1 MEPVLV
7 ATIVILAIT
16 VLVLAGLV
24 LRRPA
29 GSPEEPGPG
38 TDLVPVPSTAELE
51 RSARDG
57 LKVVPG
63 DQGSELRLGDVPLMS
78 LERWTP
84 SGADELQPIEGTFAA
99 WIGTMLDNPR
109 VLEYIAGERW
119 VLAKVPQAIRDGGT
133 WMNSGGI
140 PKAIALEPGSN
151 VFAAIPQL
159 VRGGAVMGTAAALG
173 PAIIGGVAVA
183 YAHHEITAGIERIEQ
198 RISGLERR
206 MQAADLGI
214 IDGSRRL
221 LQEME
226 EWGPPHRWPEQLRWE
241 LAVRRAAL
249 DPVCFTQRANV
260 DRLLS
265 AMLKDGKKFV
275 GLKEEERAELE
286 RSLEALSLATMTRA
300 QIGFATTM
308 VLLDSADAPFGLAR
322 LSRLTEEFVGE
333 LSAIVDDLQ
342 AALDGERPGRIG
354 SWKNRLTL
362 AHSRRHVPTEQVVTQ
377 LIEDLA
383 AVAAAVDGASG
394 STLVLSVEDGELHVA
409 TPQFALGPGNPTED
423 ATTLAN
429 ALTTESTRVAS
440 GSAAPNEES
449 H

>member
-1 MEPVLV
+1 MEPVL
-7 ATIVILAIT
+7 AAMIVVLAIA

-29 GSPEEPGPG
+29 ADPTSPEPGSG
-38 TDLVPVPSTAELE
+38 LVPVAPGALE
-51 RSARDG
+51 ATARDD
-57 LKVVPG
+57 LEVVVGPA
-63 DQGSELRLGDVPLMS
+63 GSQLVLGDVPLMS

-84 SGADELQPIEGTFAA
+84 SSANSLQPIEGTFAA

-119 VLAKVPQAIRDGGT
+119 VLAKVPQAIKDGGT

-140 PKAIALEPGSN
+140 PKAIALQPGSN

-159 VRGGAVMGTAAALG
+159 VNGGAVMGAAAALG
-173 PAIIGGVAVA
+173 PAIIGGIAVA
-183 YAHHEITAGIERIEQ
+183 YAHHEITAGIERIQQ

-221 LQEME
+221 LREME

-249 DPVCFTQRANV
+249 DPVCFTQRATV

-265 AMLKDGKKFV
+265 AMTKDGKKFV
-275 GLKEEERAELE
+275 GLTADERSELQ

-308 VLLDSADAPFGLAR
+308 VLLDSADAPFGLER
-322 LSRLTEEFVGE
+322 LSRLTEEFVSEMGT
-333 LSAIVDDLQ
+333 IVDDLQ

-354 SWKNRLTL
+354 TWKDRVTL
-362 AHSRRHVPTEQVVTQ
+362 VHRRKHVPTELVVTQ

-383 AVAAAVDGASG
+383 SVAAAVDGAAD
-394 STLVLSVEDGELHVA
+394 STLVLSVTDGQLQIA
-409 TPQFALGPGNPTED
+409 TPQLALGPGTETDD
-423 ATTLAN
+423 ATKLAE
-429 ALTTESTRVAS
+429 ALQQDEARQAKATTDGV
-440 GSAAPNEES
+440 
-449 H
+449 